1 MVLSR
6 GDFDRSTMIQKLVP
20 GYRSVLEELARLGVP
35 EVQVHEPVLT
45 LALAPQLRADA
56 EQAYAAL
63 AGVVPLHLVVPY
75 DNVSEDV
82 YSWLV
87 QLPVAAIGLD
97 FCGVPGASHGN
108 TTCQLIAKHGFPKE
122 KRLGVGVVDGRSIW
136 ADDGTAG
143 RVVAALRKL
152 LGPDQRLT
160 VQTSTSLQHVPL
172 DLAKEAELPADV
184 KPRLAFAYQ
193 KLQELMAVAKAA
205 PAAGEPEPEL
215 DIATYT
221 GAPAEGAGAR
231 AIPADYFQRSAP
243 FNARRPQQPQ
253 LPLFATTTIGS
264 FPQTPTIRRAR
275 LQFKKGAITDL
286 AYREIIASEIG
297 YSIGAQE
304 ALGLDVLVH
313 GEAERTDMVS
323 FDCAID

>member
-1 MVLSR
+1 MVA
-6 GDFDRSTMIQKLVP
+6 KLVP
-20 GYRSVLEELARLGVP
+20 AYRAVLEELARLGVP
-35 EVQVHEPVLT
+35 EVQLHEPVLT

-63 AGVVPLHLVVPY
+63 AGAVPLHLVVPY
-75 DNVSEDV
+75 DNVAEEV
-82 YSWLV
+82 YGWLV
-87 QLPVAAIGLD
+87 QLPVDAIGLD

-108 TTCQLIAKHGFPKE
+108 GTCQLIAKHGFPKE
-122 KRLGVGVVDGRSIW
+122 KRLGVGIVDGRSIW

-172 DLAKEAELPADV
+172 DLAKETELPADV
-184 KPRLAFAYQ
+184 KPRLAFAHQ
-193 KLQELMAVAKAA
+193 KLQELVAVAKAA
-205 PAAGEPEPEL
+205 PAAGEPEL
-215 DIATYT
+215 DLATYT
-221 GAPAEGAGAR
+221 GAPAEGPGAK
-231 AIPADYFQRSAP
+231 AIPADYFQRPAP
-243 FNARRPQQPQ
+243 FAARRPQQPQ
-253 LPLFATTTIGS
+253 FPAFPTTTIGS

-275 LQFKKGAITDL
+275 LQFKKGAITEL
-286 AYREIIASEIG
+286 AYREVIASEIG

-323 FDCAID
+323 QSSERATSGWMDG